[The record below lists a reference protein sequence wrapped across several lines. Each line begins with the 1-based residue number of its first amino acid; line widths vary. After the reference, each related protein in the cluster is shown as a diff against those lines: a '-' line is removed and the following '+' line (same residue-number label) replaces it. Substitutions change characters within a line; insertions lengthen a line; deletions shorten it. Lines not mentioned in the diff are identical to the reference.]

1 MFDKQLVVVY
11 TVWYILKYDVSAGF
25 NPARLKGVSMDERM
39 VQIPEFE
46 WSRIGDIDEGR
57 KHLGNTL
64 PVAVYRLMQF
74 TVFDTLQAHYGT
86 EKAQEAFRQ
95 AGHSAGV
102 AFAKN
107 NLNLKAEFDAFVA
120 ELQNVLK
127 TLAIGILRIERSNAD
142 KTKLVLTVSEDLDC
156 SGLPVV
162 GETVCHYD
170 EGFLAGVLKAYT
182 GAEYEVIE
190 IDCWASGDRTC
201 RFSADRV

>member
-1 MFDKQLVVVY
+1 MDKETKKVV
-11 TVWYILKYDVSAGF
+11 
-25 NPARLKGVSMDERM
+25 
-39 VQIPEFE
+39 IPEFD
-46 WSRIGDIDEGR
+46 WKRLGDIAEGR
-57 KHLGNTL
+57 KNLGQSL

-74 TVFDTLQAHYGT
+74 TVFDVMQAHYGT
-86 EKAQEAFRQ
+86 DATQQMFREAGF
-95 AGHSAGV
+95 SAGM

-107 NLNLKAEFDAFVA
+107 NLNLKAPYDAFIA

-127 TLAIGILRIERSNAD
+127 TLAVGILRIEKSNAD

-182 GAEYEVIE
+182 GADYEVIE

-201 RFSADRV
+201 RFSADRK